1 MPPGRLLVLDD
12 DATVGTVLVFVA
24 QSVGFEARLC
34 EQAPAFFEAL
44 TEWLPTH
51 LAIDLSMPG
60 MGGVEVMRRL
70 AAKGCAA
77 SIIISSGAGREEIDE
92 AHREAQALGLRVAG
106 TLPKP
111 FSVSALRAL
120 LAEPG

>member
-34 EQAPAFFEAL
+34 EQAPAFFDAVRD
-44 TEWLPTH
+44 WAPTH

-60 MGGVEVMRRL
+60 MSGPQVMQRL
-70 AAKGCAA
+70 ATSGCQA
-77 SIIISSGAGREEIDE
+77 SIIISSGAGRAEIGE
-92 AHREAQALGLRVAG
+92 AEREAQALGLRVAG

-111 FSVSALRAL
+111 FSVSTLRAL
-120 LAEPG
+120 LA